1 MINDQLISLNQSLVP
16 KFKFLEREQVCQFC
30 ANKFLICNKEGGSV
44 LGSGSSDLDIEVPE
58 DGHNLREGQHSFE
71 IDDPTSILID
81 REIYRVDNED
91 GQSINKQGE
100 MVREDID
107 LDNEDN

>member
-1 MINDQLISLNQSLVP
+1 M
-16 KFKFLEREQVCQFC
+16 
-30 ANKFLICNKEGGSV
+30 

-91 GQSINKQGE
+91 G
-100 MVREDID
+100 
-107 LDNEDN
+107 